1 MTSPMCRAM
10 QESQKKLVISK
21 GRLLRSTWK
30 FLQIALGV
38 LQKTFM

>member
-21 GRLLRSTWK
+21 GEIIKINLEVFTNCP
-30 FLQIALGV
+30 
-38 LQKTFM
+38 